1 MITKYTYKRAKN
13 IGVSVKNST
22 NKNKKLDVYRDG
34 KKIASVGSRGMND
47 YPTYIKTRGL
57 TYANKRRKLYK
68 MRHDKDRKKKWSRG
82 WLADQLLW

>member
-1 MITKYTYKRAKN
+1 
-13 IGVSVKNST
+13 
-22 NKNKKLDVYRDG
+22 
-34 KKIASVGSRGMND
+34 MND

-68 MRHDKDRKKKWSRG
+68 MRHDKDRKKKWTRG

>member
-1 MITKYTYKRAKN
+1 MITKYTYKQAKN

-34 KKIASVGSRGMND
+34 KKIASVGARGMND

-57 TYANKRRKLYK
+57 SYANKRRRLYK
-68 MRHDKDRKKKWSRG
+68 IRHNKDRKKIWSRG
-82 WLADQLLW
+82 WLADKLLW